1 MKDWIFGVLFVLCSV
16 LSAFVFTYIKVDKL
30 PSYSYI
36 LVSLLPIWVGYY
48 MLQYSELSL
57 LKQSVLIMLTSRT
70 GYLVGLTLAGEH
82 ISLAQWAGV
91 IIMLFGSLLTNK

>member
-1 MKDWIFGVLFVLCSV
+1 MKDWIFGVLFILCSV

-30 PSYSYI
+30 PPYSYI

-70 GYLVGLTLAGEH
+70 GYLVGLTLAGET
-82 ISLAQWAGV
+82 ISLAQWVGV
-91 IIMLFGSLLTNK
+91 SIMLLGSLLTNK